1 LKLWKDAQASYMP
14 ILKKIKREMVEG
26 KTLLGFGAL
35 RSIGQGLAMLEPL
48 IVAKIFA
55 PELFASYILAKMIVY
70 FFLTLTIVSSTS
82 PFIVFASQE
91 RVETGKINRT
101 FSVQLTFLTAG
112 ILVFVAIILPF
123 QNYFAAFAGISSG
136 DLAFVLLACV
146 GLALKTFV
154 CNLLMAINAR
164 VRCAAAELTFGIL
177 ILSLLLY
184 LCFIGKVNIKSVF
197 LIQFIASLLAAG
209 IFARSIDFR
218 MMSPFHLD
226 GSHLRQMFAFTKWV
240 FVGAMA
246 IFLVDWGDNL
256 VMRYFVPMGQIGIYN
271 FAYQIFK
278 GIIIL
283 ITIVDSYFT
292 PFVSMNI
299 GNKEVIR
306 TYMYSKRPKV
316 VMFGLAVICILFLAI
331 PPAAGL
337 VYKNVYRGSNGV
349 LMVLLISAVLAL
361 YSAFFI
367 PLWDSLKRYRFAQVV
382 NISQGAA
389 KIILGLILV
398 PLIGIYG
405 AAIATV
411 SVYLL
416 RAVSYEIY
424 FRKYIKGLLRE

>member
-197 LIQFIASLLAAG
+197 FIQFIA
-209 IFARSIDFR
+209 
-218 MMSPFHLD
+218 
-226 GSHLRQMFAFTKWV
+226 
-240 FVGAMA
+240 
-246 IFLVDWGDNL
+246 
-256 VMRYFVPMGQIGIYN
+256 
-271 FAYQIFK
+271 
-278 GIIIL
+278 
-283 ITIVDSYFT
+283 
-292 PFVSMNI
+292 
-299 GNKEVIR
+299 
-306 TYMYSKRPKV
+306 
-316 VMFGLAVICILFLAI
+316 
-331 PPAAGL
+331 
-337 VYKNVYRGSNGV
+337 
-349 LMVLLISAVLAL
+349 
-361 YSAFFI
+361 
-367 PLWDSLKRYRFAQVV
+367 
-382 NISQGAA
+382 
-389 KIILGLILV
+389 
-398 PLIGIYG
+398 
-405 AAIATV
+405 
-411 SVYLL
+411 
-416 RAVSYEIY
+416 
-424 FRKYIKGLLRE
+424 